1 MFFLA
6 LFVLDISLLYFFSKV
21 LSKSLSQIFLRITKS
36 QTATIQLLSIIFLP
50 GVILHELAH
59 FLVASILFVKVGDME
74 FLPTISEN
82 AIKLGSVAIG
92 RADPFRRII
101 IGFAPVFLGI
111 LTFIASIY
119 YLTQTPFLITVESYI
134 GSTGKIVM
142 EVIIVYFLFAVSNTM
157 FSSKKDLEGSLLVLI
172 LAILII
178 AVSYFLGF
186 RIEFSFLFS
195 LPSDKFLNLIKKA
208 DLYLTIPI
216 FIDAIIYSWI
226 KLFIRG
232 KA

>member
-157 FSSKKDLEGSLLVLI
+157 FSSKKDLEGSLAVLI

-186 RIEFSFLFS
+186 RIEFSFLFF
-195 LPSDKFLNLIKKA
+195 LLSDKFLNLIKKA